1 MRISGGKAKG
11 IPLHVPKGEHIRPA
25 TEVNRERLFSSLGE
39 SIIQASFL
47 DLFAGT
53 GSYGLEAISRGAQ
66 NGVFVENNRKAQ
78 SSLKN
83 NLGNVCKSAQLNPS
97 CASIQC
103 RDVME
108 FLKNENQSF
117 DLIFLDPPYPLFPK
131 IGNLLFE
138 VIREKKGLRKDG
150 LLIHE
155 APPEADDN
163 FTGWKIV
170 RKTGRSK
177 RGSPQFRFFQLLD

>member
-1 MRISGGKAKG
+1 VRISGGQAKG
-11 IPLHVPKGEHIRPA
+11 IPLHVPKGVNLRPA
-25 TEVNRERLFSSLGE
+25 TEANRERLFSSLGE

-66 NGVFVENNRKAQ
+66 DGVFVENNRKAQ

-83 NLGNVCKSAQLNPS
+83 NLAKVCKSAHVNPS
-97 CASIQC
+97 CATVQC
-103 RDVME
+103 RDVIE

-117 DLIFLDPPYPLFPK
+117 NLVFLDPPYPLFPK

-138 VIREKKGLRKDG
+138 IIREKEILKKDG

-155 APPEADDN
+155 APSEADDN
-163 FTGWKIV
+163 FTGWKIL
-170 RKTGRSK
+170 RKTGKSK

>member
-66 NGVFVENNRKAQ
+66 DGVFVENNRKAQ

-83 NLGNVCKSAQLNPS
+83 NLAKVCKSARIKPNCS
-97 CASIQC
+97 SIQC
-103 RDVME
+103 RDVTE
-108 FLKNENQSF
+108 FLKN
-117 DLIFLDPPYPLFPK
+117 
-131 IGNLLFE
+131 
-138 VIREKKGLRKDG
+138 
-150 LLIHE
+150 
-155 APPEADDN
+155 
-163 FTGWKIV
+163 
-170 RKTGRSK
+170 
-177 RGSPQFRFFQLLD
+177 